1 MTLIKSLIFSKK
13 EIEMS
18 PARRKKKDVRVMLE
32 RLEPGPAGS
41 NSSSVSAPKCLLTQ
55 CRSSG
60 TWLWPHRGRMERG
73 WEGEEKAGVWLRTD
87 LFEGDSHRDLDKSVQ
102 TRERNP
108 RWSQTGRRRDP
119 DLLWLPAGSQHPP
132 RPPHQ
137 SCSNPSSSSCFSSH
151 AFGKP
156 GLGVFPIVLFFSFH
170 RKRSWGLR
178 HWIPCIWVREHRP
191 TYRGDPGLP
200 PPIQDALFLRGDS
213 SACPTHFRFR
223 QSLLLSPIQSKE
235 QPLPLHAL
243 PLPSRERMR
252 Y

>member
-73 WEGEEKAGVWLRTD
+73 WEGEVKEGIWLRTD
-87 LFEGDSHRDLDKSVQ
+87 LFEGDSHRDLDKNVL

-119 DLLWLPAGSQHPP
+119 GSALAACWEPAPTPPAPPELQQPQQQQLLLQP
-132 RPPHQ
+132 RLWETR
-137 SCSNPSSSSCFSSH
+137 SRCF
-151 AFGKP
+151 P
-156 GLGVFPIVLFFSFH
+156 N
-170 RKRSWGLR
+170 
-178 HWIPCIWVREHRP
+178 RP
-191 TYRGDPGLP
+191 
-200 PPIQDALFLRGDS
+200 LFLIPQEEVLGPQALDPLYLSERTPSHLPWGPRITATHPGS
-213 SACPTHFRFR
+213 S
-223 QSLLLSPIQSKE
+223 LS
-235 QPLPLHAL
+235 
-243 PLPSRERMR
+243 
-252 Y
+252 